1 MINMGSLGEVGV
13 CIFLLITGY
22 FSFKSTI
29 TISSLAKTAFQI
41 WFYSILCLVIAYLLK
56 IEINPGAFSLFPII
70 SGTYWFASTY
80 VGLYLSIPLINIIIR
95 NVTQRAHLRL
105 TRIGYL
111 LLCVIPFIFQKPFVY
126 SNYLFFCYVYLLGA
140 YIGKYSIEAQIGKLI
155 A

>member
-1 MINMGSLGEVGV
+1 MRKSNIELLRLFAMFLVVLSHYNVHTAWPDSIGMGFRCMINMGSLGEVGV

-41 WFYSILCLVIAYLLK
+41 WFYSILCLVIAHLLK

-95 NVTQRAHLRL
+95 NVTRRAHLHAQ
-105 TRIGYL
+105 
-111 LLCVIPFIFQKPFVY
+111 P
-126 SNYLFFCYVYLLGA
+126 SLG
-140 YIGKYSIEAQIGKLI
+140 SVC
-155 A
+155 